1 MTFGVILFIF
11 GISAIFAFIL
21 SIAFGLF
28 LDINPDDLYKTT
40 TPLFVII
47 TIASFIISDLFIR
60 LNDKEKEK
68 KVIVIKY
75 VELQKEMSSLQK
87 AAQDAG
93 LGYFQ
98 DEYTVTSRHFIIAT
112 SPAQIPAESTK

>member
-28 LDINPDDLYKTT
+28 LDIKPDDLYKTT

-98 DEYTVTSRHFIIAT
+98 DEYTVTARHFIIAT
-112 SPAQIPAESTK
+112 STSQIQAESTK